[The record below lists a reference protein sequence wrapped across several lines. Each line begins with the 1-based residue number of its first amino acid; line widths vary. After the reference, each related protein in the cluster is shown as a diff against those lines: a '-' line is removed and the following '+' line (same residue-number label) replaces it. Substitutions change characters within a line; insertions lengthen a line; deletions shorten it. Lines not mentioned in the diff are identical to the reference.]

1 MDSGGVACSLDVSGD
16 LAVLGNVSMDGGNV
30 SIGGGGYGSSFV
42 DVSGGLSVT
51 GESQFYGGFYVSEVS
66 AFGDTV
72 VIDGNCVLNGTN
84 NFFVGIIDIS
94 GDTSIGGDVI
104 LYKDVDVVG
113 NADICGNVML
123 TSGSSAEQ
131 RVQIR
136 ATTASTTTTSGA
148 LVVSG
153 GAGVEGNVNVGGNV
167 GITENVFVGGK
178 MDIMGNVDI
187 CGNVFCSSEP
197 RFPSELTNKKYVD
210 SLNRGSYGYYWK
222 REYYRSYRFYVAHNR
237 CVGCIWRDGRGG

>member
-1 MDSGGVACSLDVSGD
+1 MWWEMRIFAECYADVWVECGAAGSDKNGVDNHD
-16 LAVLGNVSMDGGNV
+16 L
-30 SIGGGGYGSSFV
+30 
-42 DVSGGLSVT
+42 
-51 GESQFYGGFYVSEVS
+51 
-66 AFGDTV
+66 
-72 VIDGNCVLNGTN
+72 
-84 NFFVGIIDIS
+84 
-94 GDTSIGGDVI
+94 
-104 LYKDVDVVG
+104 
-113 NADICGNVML
+113 
-123 TSGSSAEQ
+123 
-131 RVQIR
+131 
-136 ATTASTTTTSGA
+136 GA

-222 REYYRSYRFYVAHNR
+222 REYYRSYRFYVAQQVR
-237 CVGCIWRDGRGG
+237 WLYMADGRGGYYM